1 MSGDWELQGAAGNAG
16 SPGPSGSSETKGPS
30 ASAAARRLLAA
41 AWAGLAEERPRFVNW
56 LPVLFGA
63 GIAAHFALPAEPTL
77 AAALLP
83 FALAMIV
90 RVLAP
95 AAGGLRLV
103 AGALAV
109 AGLGFAMAKARTEYV
124 AAPVLERTLRG
135 VVVTGVVEQRE
146 PHAKRGERLTLR
158 LVSIADVP
166 EARLPRRARIRVLT
180 AGAVPLRPGE
190 TVTMTATLSPP
201 SPPALPGGYDFARA
215 AYFQQI
221 GAVGYALKAPVRVP
235 GDERGASILGA
246 RAWMENLRQDMTA
259 RIAAALPGERGAM
272 AAALITGERG
282 GISQETTDAYRD
294 SGLVHILSIS
304 GLHMAIMA
312 GAVFALVRALLAA
325 IPAIALTQP
334 IKKWAAAAGAIGAL
348 LYLAISGGSAA
359 TLRAA
364 IMMVVMFLAIM
375 LGRPA
380 IAMRN
385 VAIAALLILVAAPE
399 SLLDV
404 GFQMSF
410 AAVASL
416 VAAYEAV
423 RGRLDRRGAPL
434 GAVAKA
440 GLFFGGIVFSTVV
453 AGLAVMPLSVYHFHA
468 MQHYAPL
475 ANLVAVPVCNLV
487 VMPAALLTLVAL
499 PFGLETWPLA
509 LMGHGIDVMGGVARH
524 VAAMPGAVS
533 LIPQVP
539 DLAFGLVLVG
549 GLWLVLWQRP
559 WRLAGLPAL
568 LAGLALA
575 PLGERP
581 DILIGRDGALLAVR
595 DRRGVLVAHEE
606 RPSTFELKRWLEW
619 DGDARDPARARRS
632 RVFTCDALGC
642 VADAGGTRVVLSR
655 HPAGL
660 AEDCAR
666 AAILVVDRAGPAS
679 GCDGPRLTL
688 DRPALKAS
696 GTVALY
702 RNGDGEWLVDSV
714 AAKRGSRPWSMAPE
728 VPAGGAPRNDG
739 PIQPNGPRYEDRI
752 GRYAAP
758 SAVAEAFDPAEDA
771 RPEIDDEP

>member
-1 MSGDWELQGAAGNAG
+1 LEADKAPAHAAL
-16 SPGPSGSSETKGPS
+16 
-30 ASAAARRLLAA
+30 RRLLAA
-41 AWAGLAEERPRFVNW
+41 AWGGLAEERPRFVNW

-63 GIAAHFALPAEPTL
+63 GIGGYFALPGEPSL
-77 AAALLP
+77 AAAMLP
-83 FALAMIV
+83 VVLASII

-95 AAGGLRLV
+95 AAGGLRLA
-103 AGALAV
+103 AGVLV
-109 AGLGFAMAKARTEYV
+109 VLGLGFALAKARTAYV

-135 VVVTGVVEQRE
+135 VAVTGVVERRE

-158 LVSIADVP
+158 VVSIGDVP
-166 EARLPRRARIRVLT
+166 EGRRPRRARIRLMT
-180 AGAVPLRPGE
+180 PGPVPLRPGD

-201 SPPALPGGYDFARA
+201 SAPALPGGYDFARA
-215 AYFQQI
+215 AFFQEI
-221 GAVGYALKAPVRVP
+221 GAVGYALKAPVVVA
-235 GDERGASILGA
+235 DDASDGPILGA
-246 RAWMENLRQDMTA
+246 RAWIENLRQDMTA

-282 GISQETTDAYRD
+282 AISEETTDAYRD

-312 GAVFALVRALLAA
+312 GAVFTVVRALLAA

-334 IKKWAAAAGAIGAL
+334 IKKWAAAAGAIAAL

-364 IMMVVMFLAIM
+364 IMMVVMFLAVM

-385 VAIAALLILVAAPE
+385 VAIAALVILVVTPE

-453 AGLAVMPLSVYHFHA
+453 AGLAVTPLSVYHFHA

-499 PFGLETWPLA
+499 PFGLEAWPLA
-509 LMGHGIDVMGGVARH
+509 LMGLGIDVMGNVARR

-533 LIPQVP
+533 VIPQVP
-539 DLAFGLVLVG
+539 DLAFGLLMAG

-559 WRLAGLPAL
+559 WRLAGLPVL
-568 LAGLALA
+568 LAGVALA
-575 PLGERP
+575 PHGERP

-595 DRRGVLVAHEE
+595 DRTGNLAAHEE

-632 RVFTCDALGC
+632 RAFACDALGC
-642 VADAGGTRVVLSR
+642 VADTGSTRVVLSR

-666 AAILVVDRAGPAS
+666 AAILVVDGARPAS
-679 GCDGPRLTL
+679 GCDGPSLML
-688 DRPALKAS
+688 DRAVLQAS

-702 RNGDGEWLVDSV
+702 RDRDGGWRVESV
-714 AAKRGSRPWSMAPE
+714 AAERGARPWSRG
-728 VPAGGAPRNDG
+728 PAALAAGVARNDRRA
-739 PIQPNGPRYEDRI
+739 PDAPPRDVDPI

-758 SAVAEAFDPAEDA
+758 AAFADAFDPPEGL
-771 RPEIDDEP
+771 RPEIEEEP